1 MLYYYLV
8 EILMIDKLIIA
19 TANKHKLIEIEAI
32 FKEMKISAMPKEIP
46 EILEDGKTFIQ
57 NSLIKAKAV
66 YNFTKIPS
74 LADDSGLC
82 INSLKGNPGIY
93 SARYGGENLSYKE
106 KMQII
111 LDKLKDKKD
120 RSAYFITSAV
130 CVLNEKYYIVAEG
143 KVEGKIIESPRG
155 FEGFGYDPIFM
166 PNGFDITFAE
176 MPLDKKNSISHRFI
190 AMSKMKEILSC
201 IYNY

>member
-32 FKEMKISAMPKEIP
+32 FKETKISAMPKEIP

-82 INSLKGNPGIY
+82 INSLGGNPGIY

-111 LDKLKDKKD
+111 LCL
-120 RSAYFITSAV
+120 FAV
-130 CVLNEKYYIVAEG
+130 AIINLSII
-143 KVEGKIIESPRG
+143 KIS
-155 FEGFGYDPIFM
+155 
-166 PNGFDITFAE
+166 
-176 MPLDKKNSISHRFI
+176 L
-190 AMSKMKEILSC
+190 
-201 IYNY
+201 

>member
-32 FKEMKISAMPKEIP
+32 FKETKISAMPKEIP

-82 INSLKGNPGIY
+82 INSLKGTPGIY

-111 LDKLKDKKD
+111 LDELKDKKD

-130 CVLNEKYYIVAEG
+130 CVLNEKYYIVSEG
-143 KVEGKIIESPRG
+143 KVKGKIIESPRG

>member
-1 MLYYYLV
+1 
-8 EILMIDKLIIA
+8 MIDKLIIA

-32 FKEMKISAMPKEIP
+32 FKETKISAMPKEIP
-46 EILEDGKTFIQ
+46 EILEEGKTFIQ

-82 INSLKGNPGIY
+82 INSLGGNPGIY

-111 LDKLKDKKD
+111 LDELKDKKD
-120 RSAYFITSAV
+120 RSAYFITSAA
-130 CVLNEKYYIVAEG
+130 CVLNEKYYIVSEG
-143 KVEGKIIESPRG
+143 KVKGKIIGSPRG

>member
-1 MLYYYLV
+1 
-8 EILMIDKLIIA
+8 MIDKLIIA

-32 FKEMKISAMPKEIP
+32 FKETKISAMPKEIP

-93 SARYGGENLSYKE
+93 SARYVGENLSYKE

-111 LDKLKDKKD
+111 LDELKDKED

-130 CVLNEKYYIVAEG
+130 CVLNEKYYIVSEG